1 MEYNTEHSIPLVSTI
16 QAGVTR
22 HEILAS
28 SKEHVLQHL
37 ELAGAPD
44 YYEHIHGKI
53 AVEHIGDQWYITLS
67 SEINLPLLYLC
78 WRKALDITFGLLGTA
93 CMLLIIPVL
102 ALFIYLDSPG
112 PIFYTQE
119 RLGSN
124 GQNFHM
130 YKFRSMHFNAEHAGQ
145 AIWAAKDDPRVT
157 RVGRF
162 MRATHLDE
170 LPQALNIL
178 RGEMS
183 LIGPRP
189 ERPEFVSQLEKLI
202 PFYHCRLRVKPGLT
216 GWAQV
221 KYSYTRTDQ
230 ETLEKLQ
237 YDLYYIEHQ
246 SFLLDI
252 FIILK
257 TIGEVLLHRGE

>member
-1 MEYNTEHSIPLVSTI
+1 MGHNTKQSISFVSTT
-16 QAGVTR
+16 QVGVTR
-22 HEILAS
+22 HEALVS
-28 SKEHVLQHL
+28 SKQQVL
-37 ELAGAPD
+37 
-44 YYEHIHGKI
+44 HIGGLKDKFLNDKCIDGKI
-53 AVEHIGDQWYITLS
+53 LVEHIGDQWYIAS
-67 SEINLPLLYLC
+67 PSEIKLSLLYLC
-78 WRKALDITFGLLGTA
+78 WRKVLDITFGLLGTV
-93 CMLLIIPVL
+93 CLFLIIPIL

-119 RLGSN
+119 RLGIN
-124 GQNFHM
+124 GQHFRM
-130 YKFRSMHFNAEHAGQ
+130 YKLRSMHVDAEELGK
-145 AIWAAKDDPRVT
+145 AIWAAKDDSRVT

-170 LPQALNIL
+170 LPQVLNIL

-189 ERPEFVSQLEKLI
+189 ERPELVSQLEKLI
-202 PFYHCRLRVKPGLT
+202 PFYRCRLCVKPGLT

-221 KYSYTRTDQ
+221 KYRYTRTDQ
-230 ETLEKLQ
+230 QALEKLQ
-237 YDLYYIEHQ
+237 YDLYYIQHQ

-257 TIGEVLLHRGE
+257 TIGEVFLHRGE